1 MSVCLG
7 EPEMSTGGSW
17 PIDQL
22 GEGERSKYQAGYA
35 GVQGNLASGNH
46 QGTVTLIKSVE
57 VLTYPNTYHS

>member
-1 MSVCLG
+1 
-7 EPEMSTGGSW
+7 MSTGGSW